1 MQSGIT
7 ASQELL
13 DAFRAVVLDSSVR
26 GLIVGI
32 ENEALVSKETLLS
45 AGSFDDDL
53 GQLDGLLMDNQPAYI
68 ILRRRDRD
76 SRVTPFICIAYVPDI
91 ANVRQKTL
99 FASTRNTL
107 LRELGSDRFGESIFA
122 TTKEELTAEGFKRHD
137 AHLAK
142 PAPLTEEERILKE
155 VKEAE
160 AEASTGASMKK
171 ATSRGVVTPV
181 TEEALEALRNLRSGG
196 FINLVQLAVNIEKE
210 QIELASASTA
220 AVGDFTRVI
229 PDDTPRYSFFLFN
242 HVFEGQQES
251 PIVFIYTCP
260 PQSKI
265 KERMIYAASR
275 GSVVAL
281 AEADAGLKIAKRL
294 EASSASDVSELQLL
308 EEFHPKKEEKESFS
322 RPKRPGR
329 R

>member
-13 DAFRAVVLDSSVR
+13 DVFRAVVSDSSVR

-32 ENEALVSKETLLS
+32 ENEALVSQEILS
-45 AGSFDDDL
+45 STGSFDEDL
-53 GQLDGLLMDNQPAYI
+53 GQLDEHLKDNHPAYI
-68 ILRRRDRD
+68 ILRRRDRG
-76 SRVTPFICIAYVPDI
+76 SHVAPFICIAYVPDI
-91 ANVRQKTL
+91 ANVRQKML
-99 FASTRNTL
+99 FASSRNTL
-107 LRELGSDRFGESIFA
+107 LRDLGSDRFEESIFA

-142 PAPLTEEERILKE
+142 PVPLTEEEKILKE

-160 AEASTGASMKK
+160 AEASAGTLTKK
-171 ATSRGVVTPV
+171 ATSRGVLTPV
-181 TEEALEALRNLRSGG
+181 TEEALEALRNLKSGG

-210 QIELASASTA
+210 RIELASASTA
-220 AVGDFTRVI
+220 AIGDFTRVI

-242 HVFEGQQES
+242 RTLSFFL
-251 PIVFIYTCP
+251 VFIYTCP

-265 KERMIYAASR
+265 RERMIYAASR
-275 GSVVAL
+275 GSVVAS
-281 AEADAGLKIAKRL
+281 AEADAGLQIAKRL

-308 EEFHPKKEEKESFS
+308 GEFHPKKEEKESFT

>member
-7 ASQELL
+7 ATQELL
-13 DAFRAVVLDSSVR
+13 DVFQAAVSDPSVR

-32 ENEALVSKETLLS
+32 ENEALVSKETLPS
-45 AGSFDDDL
+45 AGSFDEDL
-53 GQLDGLLMDNQPAYI
+53 SQLDGHLKDNQPAYI
-68 ILRRRDRD
+68 ILRRRDLG
-76 SRVTPFICIAYVPDI
+76 SLVAPFICIAYVPDI
-91 ANVRQKTL
+91 ANVRQKML

-107 LRELGSDRFGESIFA
+107 LRDLGSDRFEESIFA

-142 PAPLTEEERILKE
+142 PAPLTEEEKTLKE

-160 AEASTGASMKK
+160 AEASTGASTKK
-171 ATSRGVVTPV
+171 ATSRGVLTPV

-210 QIELASASTA
+210 RIELASASTA
-220 AVGDFTRVI
+220 AIGDFTRVI
-229 PDDTPRYSFFLFN
+229 PDDTPRYSFFIFN
-242 HVFEGQQES
+242 RTSFFFL
-251 PIVFIYTCP
+251 VFIYTCP

-265 KERMIYAASR
+265 RERMIYAASR
-275 GSVVAL
+275 GSVVAS
-281 AEADAGLKIAKRL
+281 AEADAGLQIARRL